1 MYMYVCMYIHVCICI
16 YKCTSSK
23 TLTLAI
29 INSQRCGLSLS
40 FHLVFP
46 LSIEFTR
53 VQISAVWV
61 LSHFCYFLCP
71 LYCRIKYRK
80 MSPWT
85 AYLSKHTGFSLLWK
99 NSHTC
104 GRVLEQFCFH
114 FPLSGIEDVFEGV
127 RNLGGRK
134 DFVGRALQL
143 SPDAV
148 HYSAIQPQLLK
159 IFNNQTSG
167 ICKPE

>member
-1 MYMYVCMYIHVCICI
+1 MD
-16 YKCTSSK
+16 
-23 TLTLAI
+23 
-29 INSQRCGLSLS
+29 SLPQQTHRL
-40 FHLVFP
+40 FFAL
-46 LSIEFTR
+46 
-53 VQISAVWV
+53 
-61 LSHFCYFLCP
+61 
-71 LYCRIKYRK
+71 
-80 MSPWT
+80 
-85 AYLSKHTGFSLLWK
+85 K

-148 HYSAIQPQLLK
+148 LTSFPLCLFHYSAIQPQLLK